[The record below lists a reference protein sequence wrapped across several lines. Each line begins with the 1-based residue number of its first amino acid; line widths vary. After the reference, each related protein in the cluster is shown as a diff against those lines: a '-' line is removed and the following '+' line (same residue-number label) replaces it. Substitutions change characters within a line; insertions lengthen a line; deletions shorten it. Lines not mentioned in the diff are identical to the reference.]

1 MQLFGEDAYYESMLK
16 YAKHLSAE
24 GRSLR
29 FHSSALNRKEVDALE
44 QWSLPLWPSSE

>member
-1 MQLFGEDAYYESMLK
+1 MQLCGEDAYYESMLK
-16 YAKHLSAE
+16 YAKHLSA
-24 GRSLR
+24 GLR